1 MAAAIK
7 DAISFI
13 VKPLMSGLKN
23 GCPNLDTKHN
33 NALEPVWL
41 TSRCIFFLQIAD
53 LMFFYRF
60 FVVVINS
67 CILYKT

>member
-1 MAAAIK
+1 MVDI
-7 DAISFI
+7 
-13 VKPLMSGLKN
+13 
-23 GCPNLDTKHN
+23 
-33 NALEPVWL
+33 ALY
-41 TSRCIFFLQIAD
+41 FFLQIAD